1 MVATAESAFGAGVFQ
16 FGVSRVRAQ
25 EGRACCADL
34 WGRPE
39 PILRKRKFSCT
50 SRVTNRAG
58 GAVKRY
64 SGGGGTSA
72 GGLWRHYTDDSAGLK
87 M

>member
-1 MVATAESAFGAGVFQ
+1 MLHLVVVVVFCPVGECGSKAFRWYLYECAESRISTNAS
-16 FGVSRVRAQ
+16 SR
-25 EGRACCADL
+25 ES
-34 WGRPE
+34 P
-39 PILRKRKFSCT
+39 SY
-50 SRVTNRAG
+50 RAG

-64 SGGGGTSA
+64 GGGGGTSA